1 MQAFEFYCPTK
12 IYFGKGAEARV
23 GEAVKHFGGTKVFIV
38 YGGHSAVK
46 SGLIARIEQTLTDA
60 GLEHMS
66 FGGVQPNPRL
76 SHAREGVQKALAFG
90 ADFILGVGGG
100 SVMDTSK
107 AIAHGVANPETDIWD
122 FWSKKAALTKTSK
135 LGAVLTISAAGSE
148 TSDSAVLTNDE
159 TTLKRG
165 LNTDLQRPL
174 FAIMD
179 PELTYTL
186 PRYQVGCGVVDIMMH
201 TLERYFN
208 PGHPSN
214 RMTDEIAEGLLRTV
228 IDAGRVAMQD
238 SHNYDAMSE
247 IMWAGSLS
255 HNNLTGLGGVK
266 DFSVHQFGHE
276 LSGML
281 DAAHGATLSVM
292 WPQWARYVVDTD
304 PARFAHYGEAVWRLT
319 RKDGESD
326 RDLALRAIDTT
337 EEFFRSI
344 DMPTTFTE
352 LGIGVLS
359 EEQLRE
365 LAERCTFFHTR
376 VVGKFCPLDY
386 DGILAV
392 YRMANK
398 YTALRKACRPARL
411 SLYLPFQNA
420 QKPALEDLP
429 ARGDELCLDLGLEP
443 FGLFLCRGSLT
454 LALPLELFLLGL
466 GGPLRPPARLVLQ
479 LLCAA
484 ALLIL

>member
-1 MQAFEFYCPTK
+1 
-12 IYFGKGAEARV
+12 
-23 GEAVKHFGGTKVFIV
+23 
-38 YGGHSAVK
+38 
-46 SGLIARIEQTLTDA
+46 
-60 GLEHMS
+60 
-66 FGGVQPNPRL
+66 
-76 SHAREGVQKALAFG
+76 
-90 ADFILGVGGG
+90 
-100 SVMDTSK
+100 MDTSK

-228 IDAGRVAMQD
+228 IDAGRGAMQD

-276 LSGML
+276 LSGMF

-398 YTALRKACRPARL
+398 
-411 SLYLPFQNA
+411 
-420 QKPALEDLP
+420 
-429 ARGDELCLDLGLEP
+429 
-443 FGLFLCRGSLT
+443 
-454 LALPLELFLLGL
+454 
-466 GGPLRPPARLVLQ
+466 
-479 LLCAA
+479 
-484 ALLIL
+484 

>member
-38 YGGHSAVK
+38 YGGH
-46 SGLIARIEQTLTDA
+46 
-60 GLEHMS
+60 
-66 FGGVQPNPRL
+66 
-76 SHAREGVQKALAFG
+76 
-90 ADFILGVGGG
+90 
-100 SVMDTSK
+100 
-107 AIAHGVANPETDIWD
+107 
-122 FWSKKAALTKTSK
+122 
-135 LGAVLTISAAGSE
+135 
-148 TSDSAVLTNDE
+148 SAVLTNDE

-276 LSGML
+276 LSGMF

-398 YTALRKACRPARL
+398 
-411 SLYLPFQNA
+411 
-420 QKPALEDLP
+420 
-429 ARGDELCLDLGLEP
+429 
-443 FGLFLCRGSLT
+443 
-454 LALPLELFLLGL
+454 
-466 GGPLRPPARLVLQ
+466 
-479 LLCAA
+479 
-484 ALLIL
+484 